1 VDTGASGLNDGGMT
15 AFRLSKAERSEVRA
29 AARQAAGVPLAELT
43 PESFPLPTAGAV
55 LRRLAR
61 EVTVGAGF
69 ALLRGVPVD
78 GDADLVCAGVGTHAG
93 RIVPQGA
100 EHAPVQHITD
110 RGADPRAPTT
120 LSYQHSGALGYHAG
134 RSAARTCRRSA
145 RRSLRRWRSS
155 TS

>member
-1 VDTGASGLNDGGMT
+1 
-15 AFRLSKAERSEVRA
+15 
-29 AARQAAGVPLAELT
+29 
-43 PESFPLPTAGAV
+43 V

-78 GDADLVCAGVGTHAG
+78 GDADLVCAGVGTCAG

>member
-1 VDTGASGLNDGGMT
+1 MRAVILERNKLVGRKVA
-15 AFRLSKAERSEVRA
+15 RLF
-29 AARQAAGVPLAELT
+29 QAAGLEAITLEEPSQLG
-43 PESFPLPTAGAV
+43 TA
-55 LRRLAR
+55 L
-61 EVTVGAGF
+61 
-69 ALLRGVPVD
+69 D
-78 GDADLVCAGVGTHAG
+78 DADLVCAGVGTHAG

-145 RRSLRRWRSS
+145 RRSLRRWPCS
-155 TS
+155 TR